1 MLLVICLGLIAYI
14 YAGYPLVI
22 HFMASNRPKMDLL
35 YEKTAEK
42 CSVVIAVR
50 SERDVLLEKVRQLL
64 VSDGE
69 WIDEVL
75 IGADGTIGVAD
86 CLAGLNDARIRVIEF
101 TEQRGKTAILNDL
114 IPQCSREIVVLMDA
128 RQRVKAQSIEALL
141 LNFQDENVGVVSG
154 ELVFERSNDAAS
166 TAESGMGAYWR
177 YEKWIRKNESRFASV
192 PGATGACYALR
203 RSLFVPIP
211 AETLL
216 DDVAIPMRTVMNGFR
231 CIFEPKTIVYDLP
244 SADSAQETIRK
255 RRTLAGNVQ
264 LLQLFPEL
272 LLPWRNPI
280 CFQYLSH
287 KVLRLFSP
295 FLLIIA
301 CFLSLFGFSLT
312 GEFVFGV
319 SSLFFAVFVAI
330 SLMGG
335 FLERKGVKWPGVSL
349 CWMFFVLNKVTYL
362 GVLDGLQ
369 GKYRVKWAQAYEN
382 STHR

>member
-1 MLLVICLGLIAYI
+1 M
-14 YAGYPLVI
+14 
-22 HFMASNRPKMDLL
+22 
-35 YEKTAEK
+35 
-42 CSVVIAVR
+42 
-50 SERDVLLEKVRQLL
+50 
-64 VSDGE
+64 
-69 WIDEVL
+69 
-75 IGADGTIGVAD
+75 
-86 CLAGLNDARIRVIEF
+86 
-101 TEQRGKTAILNDL
+101 
-114 IPQCSREIVVLMDA
+114 
-128 RQRVKAQSIEALL
+128 
-141 LNFQDENVGVVSG
+141 
-154 ELVFERSNDAAS
+154 
-166 TAESGMGAYWR
+166 
-177 YEKWIRKNESRFASV
+177 

-280 CFQYLSH
+280 CFQYVSH

-295 FLLIIA
+295 FLLIFA

-319 SSLFFAVFVAI
+319 SSLFFVVFVAI